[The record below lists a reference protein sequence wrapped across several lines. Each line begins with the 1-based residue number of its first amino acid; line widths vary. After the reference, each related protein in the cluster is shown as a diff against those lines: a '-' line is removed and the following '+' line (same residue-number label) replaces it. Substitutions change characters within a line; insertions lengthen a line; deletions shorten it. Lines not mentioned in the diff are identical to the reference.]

1 MKVFKEQEK
10 LKNFLKQQNTKNL
23 GLVPTMGALH
33 LGHLALVKKA
43 INENDNVIVSIFVNP
58 TQFNDPK
65 DLAAYPKTFSD
76 DLQQLNPFQEKIVI
90 YAPDVSDLYPNNVRS
105 QQYEFGWLE
114 NTMEGASR
122 TGHFQGMATIVHK
135 LLSGFTP
142 TRAYFGEKDY
152 QQLLIIHALVE
163 QFELP
168 VSIVNCPI
176 IREKDGLAMSSRNL
190 RLTLK
195 QRALAPLIYQT
206 LLEAKNLKSE
216 NTPTEIMHWVKSI
229 FDKQND
235 FELDYFC
242 IADDKSLQPVDIIST
257 QNNLRAF
264 IAVKLGEIR
273 LIDNINF

>member
-33 LGHLALVKKA
+33 QGHLALVKKA
-43 INENDNVIVSIFVNP
+43 INDNDKVIVSIFVNP

-105 QQYEFGWLE
+105 KQYEFGRLE

-122 TGHFQGMATIVHK
+122 AGHFQGMATIVHK

-142 TRAYFGEKDY
+142 THAYFGEKDY
-152 QQLLIIHALVE
+152 QQLVIIHALVD
-163 QFELP
+163 QFKLP

-176 IREKDGLAMSSRNL
+176 IREKDGLAMSSRNQ

-195 QRALAPLIYQT
+195 QRTLAPLIYQT
-206 LLEAKNLKSE
+206 LLEAKNLKADY
-216 NTPTEIMHWVKSI
+216 TPTEIMHWVKSI

-242 IADDKSLQPVDIIST
+242 IADAKSLQPVNMIST
-257 QNNLRAF
+257 ENNLRAF
-264 IAVKLGEIR
+264 IAVKLGGIR